1 VGELNEE
8 NQLHPALAP
17 DGVRVAVQ
25 RAFAGAPHTFLI
37 DGRPKETP
45 TRLMDDPLPEGR
57 PVWSPDGR
65 FVVVNHARQGV
76 GLTVKSLNDP
86 GERVLLTLPEAV
98 SPVDWSTDGQ
108 FILFGSAD
116 MKTGWDLW
124 GVRADGS
131 SAPFPVVR
139 ASADQAHGMFSPN
152 MQWVVYDSNQSGRYE
167 VYIQPFGR
175 PGGKTTPLSAGG
187 GMFPRWRGDGKELFY
202 VAPDGT
208 MMSVA
213 IRETNGDVQPS
224 SPVRLFKEKITGG
237 GAPLLGGTYQYS
249 VARDGK
255 RFLVN
260 VTTDEATVSPITVVL
275 NWPEV
280 LKLRGP
286 SR

>member
-1 VGELNEE
+1 
-8 NQLHPALAP
+8 
-17 DGVRVAVQ
+17 
-25 RAFAGAPHTFLI
+25 
-37 DGRPKETP
+37 
-45 TRLMDDPLPEGR
+45 
-57 PVWSPDGR
+57 
-65 FVVVNHARQGV
+65 
-76 GLTVKSLNDP
+76 
-86 GERVLLTLPEAV
+86 
-98 SPVDWSTDGQ
+98 
-108 FILFGSAD
+108 
-116 MKTGWDLW
+116 
-124 GVRADGS
+124 
-131 SAPFPVVR
+131 
-139 ASADQAHGMFSPN
+139 
-152 MQWVVYDSNQSGRYE
+152 
-167 VYIQPFGR
+167 
-175 PGGKTTPLSAGG
+175 
-187 GMFPRWRGDGKELFY
+187 MFPRWRGDGKELFY